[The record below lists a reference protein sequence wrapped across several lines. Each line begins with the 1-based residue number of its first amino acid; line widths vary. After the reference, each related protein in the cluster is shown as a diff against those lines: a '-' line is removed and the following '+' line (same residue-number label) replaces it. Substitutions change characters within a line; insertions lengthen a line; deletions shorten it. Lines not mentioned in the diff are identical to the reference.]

1 MTEHVIV
8 KSGLSISKWLS
19 CTLNVIFS
27 QLGYVIMGNKIVD
40 WVLYLALEYFTLASN
55 TDKISDDEI
64 KITPVLQE
72 RHI

>member
-8 KSGLSISKWLS
+8 KSGLNISKWLS

-40 WVLYLALEYFTLASN
+40 WVLYLALEYFNLASN